1 MNYKTGIAL
10 LVCLF
15 TGGVGYFLGSYSTE
29 VDYQKILLDQA
40 AQYKA
45 QVEEAKQLENQWK
58 LKAQKADE
66 EYKKQLAAVQ
76 QSNDDVVNRLRK
88 QLEDYSSRVSELSKS
103 TSKPDAGTRKTRVS
117 AETKRLIDFSVG
129 CAARLDETIV
139 QLRSLQD
146 WVKKQ

>member
-1 MNYKTGIAL
+1 MDIKTGVVL
-10 LVCLF
+10 LVA
-15 TGGVGYFLGSYSTE
+15 GGIGYFFGSYSTE

-45 QVEEAKQLENQWK
+45 QVEEAKQLETQWK
-58 LKAQKADE
+58 LKAQQADE

-76 QSNDDVVNRLRK
+76 QSNDDVVNRLRQ
-88 QLEDYSSRVSELSKS
+88 QLEDYSSRVSQLSKS
-103 TSKPDAGTRKTRVS
+103 TPKPNAETRKTRVS

-129 CAARLDETIV
+129 CAARLDETII
-139 QLRSLQD
+139 QLKSLQD

>member
-1 MNYKTGIAL
+1 MDIKTGVVL
-10 LVCLF
+10 LVA
-15 TGGVGYFLGSYSTE
+15 GGIGYFLGSYSTE

-76 QSNDDVVNRLRK
+76 QSNNDVVKRLRQ

-103 TSKPDAGTRKTRVS
+103 TSKPNAGTRKTRVP

-129 CAARLDETIV
+129 
-139 QLRSLQD
+139 
-146 WVKKQ
+146 

>member
-1 MNYKTGIAL
+1 M
-10 LVCLF
+10 
-15 TGGVGYFLGSYSTE
+15 
-29 VDYQKILLDQA
+29 
-40 AQYKA
+40 
-45 QVEEAKQLENQWK
+45 EEAKQLENQWK

-66 EYKKQLAAVQ
+66 DYKKKLAAVQ

-146 WVKKQ
+146 WIKKQ

>member
-1 MNYKTGIAL
+1 MDIKTGVVL
-10 LVCLF
+10 LVA
-15 TGGVGYFLGSYSTE
+15 GGIGYFLGSYSTE

-66 EYKKQLAAVQ
+66 EYKKQLAAIQ
-76 QSNDDVVNRLRK
+76 QSNNDVVKRLRQ
-88 QLEDYSSRVSELSKS
+88 QLEE
-103 TSKPDAGTRKTRVS
+103 TRVS

>member
-1 MNYKTGIAL
+1 MDIKTGVVL
-10 LVCLF
+10 LVA
-15 TGGVGYFLGSYSTE
+15 GGIGYFLGSYSTE

-76 QSNDDVVNRLRK
+76 QSNDDVVKRLRQ

-139 QLRSLQD
+139 QLRLLQD

>member
-29 VDYQKILLDQA
+29 VDYQKILLEQA
-40 AQYKA
+40 AQYKK
-45 QVEEAKQLENQWK
+45 QVEEAKQLETQWK
-58 LKAQKADE
+58 LKAQQADE
-66 EYKKQLAAVQ
+66 EYKKKLAAVQ

-88 QLEDYSSRVSELSKS
+88 QLEDYSSRMSELSKS
-103 TSKPDAGTRKTRVS
+103 TSKLDAGTRKTRVS
-117 AETKRLIDFSVG
+117 AETKRLIDFSVR